1 MTVLVKEDMENF
13 YLTKLFLK
21 RFSVLEIH
29 LPLGI
34 LINVQ
39 VLFVNSL
46 TFALSTKYKQQNLR
60 TLKINLEGEVGVR
73 AFPSDC
79 LKTFNIWLFKYLTFE
94 WTRLERAKTNNWK
107 CLLKVLSS
115 NLQLNEIGIGYSS
128 NSQITLDWP
137 PAPSLSGSSLKI
149 VQLKFLLS
157 LLNYWINTWSRL
169 VMSPTQ
175 AFQEHHH
182 GHHIVRYG
190 QLHFFDF
197 LGPRFSYEGGVSWA
211 IISLA

>member
-1 MTVLVKEDMENF
+1 M
-13 YLTKLFLK
+13 
-21 RFSVLEIH
+21 
-29 LPLGI
+29 
-34 LINVQ
+34 
-39 VLFVNSL
+39 NSL

-60 TLKINLEGEVGVR
+60 TLIFKYFGFLFVKINLEGEVGVR

-157 LLNYWINTWSRL
+157 LLNYWINTWSRRVL
-169 VMSPTQ
+169 SPTRAFSRIPNGGLWLGFSQNVIMSLSLQ
-175 AFQEHHH
+175 AFLQSTHLAKIFYSHFWIAAT
-182 GHHIVRYG
+182 GQG
-190 QLHFFDF
+190 QLF
-197 LGPRFSYEGGVSWA
+197 
-211 IISLA
+211 

>member
-1 MTVLVKEDMENF
+1 MTLLVKQDMENF
-13 YLTKLFLK
+13 YLTKFFLK

-60 TLKINLEGEVGVR
+60 TLIFKYFGFLFVKINLEGEVGVR

-107 CLLKVLSS
+107 CLLKFLSS

-128 NSQITLDWP
+128 NSQITLDLP
-137 PAPSLSGSSLKI
+137 SAPSLSGSSLKI
-149 VQLKFLLS
+149 VQLNRTKNMLRRE
-157 LLNYWINTWSRL
+157 IG
-169 VMSPTQ
+169 
-175 AFQEHHH
+175 FQPWQMAK
-182 GHHIVRYG
+182 YG
-190 QLHFFDF
+190 GL
-197 LGPRFSYEGGVSWA
+197 
-211 IISLA
+211 